1 MRDLPTPSKGSLL
14 AEELVFVPICGGES
28 RLKGRASHYTLR
40 NNLEADAVC
49 LLVGKLLEEGV
60 PGSKITI
67 ITNYTGQKNQILE
80 QSLVNKNGVAVQTV
94 DSSQVIS
101 MSL

>member
-1 MRDLPTPSKGSLL
+1 M
-14 AEELVFVPICGGES
+14 
-28 RLKGRASHYTLR
+28 
-40 NNLEADAVC
+40 VC
-49 LLVGKLLEEGV
+49 LLVGKLLDEGV

-80 QSLVNKNGVAVQTV
+80 QLLVNKNGVAVQTV

-101 MSL
+101 MRL